1 MHNTHLHIY
10 IYINRVSTILLS
22 RPHATVA
29 WYLQVYTYVCTYT
42 YTLPH
47 NTYVYTGYPP
57 FYSKDLTQYTYI
69 CTHILIH
76 TYIVFVSIHMHIYI
90 YTYAYT
96 YVYTGYPPFY
106 SEDRMQLYQ
115 TILSGKI
122 EFPRHFKKEARDL
135 ISRLLTADL

>member
-1 MHNTHLHIY
+1 MQLWYGICKCTHMYVHIRIHFHIY
-10 IYINRVSTILLS
+10 ICIYRVSTI
-22 RPHATVA
+22 
-29 WYLQVYTYVCTYT
+29 
-42 YTLPH
+42 
-47 NTYVYTGYPP
+47 
-57 FYSKDLTQYTYI
+57 YSKDLTQYTYI

-76 TYIVFVSIHMHIYI
+76 TYMVFVSIHMHIYIYTYAYTYVYTGYPPFVSIHMHIYI